1 MVYQVGIFY
10 PLLHPRTFFA
20 SFMIIPLIL
29 MTYETGKNGMSNLI
43 FVIDLSTLIFNEVVQ
58 ELAA

>member
-1 MVYQVGIFY
+1 
-10 PLLHPRTFFA
+10 
-20 SFMIIPLIL
+20 